1 MVDARH
7 SEDVE
12 DHVGARDEQ
21 HREEVE
27 DETRQAVRHPA
38 RALSDSGFNDMFL
51 RSLIYSFY
59 LAVAHGQAWDEP
71 TSVNAQ
77 GKQHN
82 GRGYTEP
89 VGCVAREIETLY
101 VERDS

>member
-1 MVDARH
+1 MKLAR
-7 SEDVE
+7 
-12 DHVGARDEQ
+12 
-21 HREEVE
+21 
-27 DETRQAVRHPA
+27 
-38 RALSDSGFNDMFL
+38 LSDIQQEPFQILRFNDMFL

-71 TSVNAQ
+71 ASVNAQ

-82 GRGYTEP
+82 GRGYTESI
-89 VGCVAREIETLY
+89 GCVAREIETLY